1 MESVRSHPYIL
12 SLPNISSCAY
22 KAKALKF
29 RRFYEIG
36 GDYISSR
43 LLLNTATILELWVIL
58 NLWNWLVIPD
68 SVYLKISSALTPDFY
83 WPFLP

>member
-43 LLLNTATILELWVIL
+43 LLLNTATILEL
-58 NLWNWLVIPD
+58 
-68 SVYLKISSALTPDFY
+68 
-83 WPFLP
+83 